1 MKVHADLNLDR
12 ITITNGD
19 ATTSF
24 ADFGGAIAVLNG
36 TLNLDRGNIRD
47 NQGSFSGGLGG
58 VGGVGGTT
66 MNITQSQISDNHAF
80 NNGGGIAVDGTLRLT
95 RSRVVNNTADLKGGG
110 IARGRSWR
118 GCR

>member
-47 NQGSFSGGLGG
+47 NQGSFS
-58 VGGVGGTT
+58 GGVGGTT